1 MSLGHLR
8 RDPSYSG
15 GGSAS
20 RWLRAPR
27 WHEFDWHI
35 LGVAALI
42 FAVGLMVIQAIAGAE
57 HFPGRQEV
65 SFSGHLSKV
74 AVAVPCFL
82 VALFLRPR
90 WLRRNAWVLYG
101 LCLCLVVLVPF
112 IGVER
117 NHARRWI
124 DLMVFDLQPSEL
136 AKLGLILI
144 LARVLQSNRLRR
156 PRDWVLPSAL
166 VCVPVLFILQQP
178 DLGTAMTL
186 VPISLGMFYLAGA
199 RGRAIVK
206 LVLCCTLL
214 GVCAFQFRWVE
225 GYQEERIETWLSS
238 YQAEELIEGRFGAAY
253 HAYQARTAIGNG
265 GLWGKGLGQGVGSRI
280 RSLPELDSDSVL
292 AVVFEEGG
300 FVFASALLIV
310 YALFIGLIFV
320 SASEMRDRFARL
332 VVGGVGLY
340 FGAHLFIHCGVNLGL
355 LPMTGLPLPLI
366 STGGTS
372 LLMSLTAIGLALGL
386 SSHYERTLDEDSFR
400 RY

>member
-1 MSLGHLR
+1 MRMSHLR
-8 RDPSYSG
+8 RDPSAYG
-15 GGSAS
+15 VGAG

-27 WHEFDWHI
+27 WRDFDWHV
-35 LGVAALI
+35 LGIVALI
-42 FAVGLMVIQAIAGAE
+42 FAVGLMVIQAIAEAD

-65 SFSGHLSKV
+65 SYSGHLSKV
-74 AVAVPCFL
+74 VVAVPCFL
-82 VALFLRPR
+82 VALCLRPR
-90 WLRRNAWVLYG
+90 WLRRNAWALYV
-101 LCLCLVVLVPF
+101 LCLTLVVLVPF

-117 NHARRWI
+117 NNARRWI
-124 DLMVFDLQPSEL
+124 DLVVFDLQPSEL
-136 AKLGLILI
+136 AKLGVILI
-144 LARVLQSNRLRR
+144 LARVLQSNRLER
-156 PRDWVLPSAL
+156 PRDWILPCAL
-166 VCVPVLFILQQP
+166 VALPLLFILKQP

-186 VPISLGMFYLAGA
+186 IPISLGMFYVAGA
-199 RGRAIVK
+199 RGKTIVQ
-206 LVLCCTLL
+206 LVAACGLL
-214 GVCAFQFRWVE
+214 GGCAYQFNWVR
-225 GYQEERIETWLSS
+225 GYQAERVETWLSS
-238 YQAEELIEGRFGAAY
+238 YEAVELIDGRYGSAFHAY
-253 HAYQARTAIGNG
+253 HARTAIGNG
-265 GLWGKGLGQGVGSRI
+265 GLWGEGLGEGVGSRV

-292 AVVFEEGG
+292 AVILEEGG
-300 FVFASALLIV
+300 FVYGGMLLFA

-340 FGAHLFIHCGVNLGL
+340 FAAHLFIHCGVNLGL